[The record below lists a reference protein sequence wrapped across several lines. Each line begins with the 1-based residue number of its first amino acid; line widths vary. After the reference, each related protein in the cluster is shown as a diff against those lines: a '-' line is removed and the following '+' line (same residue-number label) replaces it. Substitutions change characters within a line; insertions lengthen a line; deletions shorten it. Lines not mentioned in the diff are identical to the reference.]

1 MILYWEDRGMRS
13 MQRLGNGGDTES
25 EILISQSE
33 TSVDKVENKKK
44 KQKSK
49 ETEMHKYYLE
59 I

>member
-1 MILYWEDRGMRS
+1 MILYWEDRGMQS
-13 MQRLGNGGDTES
+13 MQRLGNGGDIES

-33 TSVDKVENKKK
+33 TSVDKVENKR